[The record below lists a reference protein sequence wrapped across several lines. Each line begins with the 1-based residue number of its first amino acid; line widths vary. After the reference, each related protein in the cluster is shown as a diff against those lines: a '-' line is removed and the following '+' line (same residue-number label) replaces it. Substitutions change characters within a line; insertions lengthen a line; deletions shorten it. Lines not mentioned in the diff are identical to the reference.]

1 MVNWQ
6 LKTPVVLLIFNRPD
20 ATEKVFEVI
29 RQVKPPLLLVVADG
43 PREDKPDDIRKCN
56 AARAIVDCV
65 DWDCK
70 VLKNYSEINL
80 GCGRRPASGLDW
92 VFEMVEEA
100 IILEDDCVPHPTFFR
115 FCEELL
121 ERYRYDQRIMS
132 ISGQNVQFG
141 RRRTE
146 YSYYFSRY
154 NHGWG
159 WATWRRAWQY
169 FDFDMKL
176 WPEVLDKNLL
186 KDILVDTHVVKNW
199 TKIFQLTYDKFINCW
214 DYQFTFSCWIQ
225 NGLSILSDVNLVSN
239 IGHGSEASNTT
250 DTKSPFNNIP
260 AEAVSFPLKHPLFVI
275 RNLEADDFTE
285 DNLFDY
291 NPRLLKRVTR
301 KMKNLLNYRDF

>member
-1 MVNWQ
+1 MVQWQ
-6 LKTPVVLLIFNRPD
+6 LKTPVVLLIFNRPN
-20 ATEKVFEVI
+20 ATEKVFEKI
-29 RQVKPPLLLVVADG
+29 RQAKPPLLLVVADG
-43 PREDKPDDIRKCN
+43 PREDKPDDRQKCN
-56 AARAIVDCV
+56 AARAIVDRV

-121 ERYRYDQRIMS
+121 ERYRYDRRIMS

-176 WPEVLDKNLL
+176 WPEVRDKNLL
-186 KDILVDTHVVKNW
+186 KDILIDTHVVKNW
-199 TKIFQLTYDKFINCW
+199 TKIFQLTYDKSLNCW
-214 DYQFTFSCWIQ
+214 DYQFTFSCWMQ

-250 DTKSPFNNIP
+250 DIKSPFNNIP

-275 RNLEADDFTE
+275 QNLEADDFTE
-285 DNLFDY
+285 NSLFDY
-291 NPRLLKRVTR
+291 NPPLIKRVTR
-301 KMKNLLNYRDF
+301 KMKNLLNYKDF

>member
-1 MVNWQ
+1 MVQWQ
-6 LKTPVVLLIFNRPD
+6 LKTPVVLLIFNRPN
-20 ATEKVFEVI
+20 ATEKVFEKI
-29 RQVKPPLLLVVADG
+29 RQAKPPLLLVVADG
-43 PREDKPDDIRKCN
+43 PREDKPDDLQKCN
-56 AARAIVDCV
+56 AARAIVDRV

-121 ERYRYDQRIMS
+121 ERYRYDRRIMS

-176 WPEVLDKNLL
+176 WPEVRDKNLL
-186 KDILVDTHVVKNW
+186 KDILIDTHVVKNW
-199 TKIFQLTYDKFINCW
+199 TKIFQLTYDKSLNCW
-214 DYQFTFSCWIQ
+214 DYQFTFSCWMQ

-250 DTKSPFNNIP
+250 DIKSPFNNIP

-275 RNLEADDFTE
+275 QNLEADDFTE
-285 DNLFDY
+285 NSLFDY
-291 NPRLLKRVTR
+291 NPPLIKRVTR
-301 KMKNLLNYRDF
+301 KMKKLLNYKDF

>member
-1 MVNWQ
+1 MVKWQ

-20 ATEKVFEVI
+20 ATEKVFEKI
-29 RQVKPPLLLVVADG
+29 RQAKPPLLLVVADG
-43 PREDKPDDIRKCN
+43 PREDKPDDLQKCN

-121 ERYRYDQRIMS
+121 ERYRYDRRIMS

-159 WATWRRAWQY
+159 WATWRRAWQH

-176 WPEVLDKNLL
+176 WPEVRDKNLL
-186 KDILVDTHVVKNW
+186 QDILIDTHVVKNW
-199 TKIFQLTYDKFINCW
+199 TKIFQLTYDKSLNCW
-214 DYQFTFSCWIQ
+214 DYQFTFSCWMQ

-250 DTKSPFNNIP
+250 DIKSPFNNIP

-275 RNLEADDFTE
+275 QNLEADDFTE
-285 DNLFDY
+285 NSLFDY
-291 NPRLLKRVTR
+291 NPPLIRRVTR